1 MEGSGVDLG
10 RRLLLNH
17 SDLCLTV
24 AWPGF
29 LWHQPVA
36 VPSCPRTLYHAVP
49 TPFTRMP
56 QRQYCQ
62 RRQWGIWLSN
72 LFRFFWSW
80 FLDILWVHVL
90 QDSMELFLPCLWAL
104 LYWYLLFM
112 ASLIAN
118 HGGKYTF
125 RQYPRLSGPLSSNES
140 QVPVNSPLGTSV
152 PSRSPCDPDTLPS
165 SPFPAPACP
174 SVQNVCLP
182 RSWNPTH
189 YNECSPLRMLVWS
202 GNKQ

>member
-24 AWPGF
+24 AWPGI

-80 FLDILWVHVL
+80 FLDVLWVYVL
-90 QDSMELFLPCLWAL
+90 QDSMELFLPCLWVL

-118 HGGKYTF
+118 HGGNTHLGSTQGSLGLCLLMRAKCQWTAPWGLLCPPEVHVTQTPYRAHPSLLLPAHLYRTCACLAVET
-125 RQYPRLSGPLSSNES
+125 PR
-140 QVPVNSPLGTSV
+140 T
-152 PSRSPCDPDTLPS
+152 TM
-165 SPFPAPACP
+165 
-174 SVQNVCLP
+174 NVSLWGC
-182 RSWNPTH
+182 
-189 YNECSPLRMLVWS
+189 
-202 GNKQ
+202 